1 MAERNSRRHYLFIG
15 DDARFQHGKSYTI
28 RQISDITK
36 MGLGAVRNRIGFQG
50 SFKNEHVIPT
60 RAWGSRSGKALSES
74 QKAIWY
80 TKKAK
85 IVKACVFSET
95 RFLLADDPVRL
106 QKVNVWLTS
115 VKDETEKFWHKIDYL
130 TLDEIIK
137 IAVKKDVAAWV

>member
-1 MAERNSRRHYLFIG
+1 MAGSKSRRHFLFTG
-15 DDARFQHGKSYTI
+15 NDERFISGNAYTI
-28 RQISDITK
+28 RQISDITG
-36 MGLGAVRNRIGFQG
+36 MTPGVIRNRLQDIGGFNDSHLFG
-50 SFKNEHVIPT
+50 VRP
-60 RAWGSRSGKALSES
+60 WGSRLGRSLSKS

-106 QKVNVWLTS
+106 QKVNRWLDL
-115 VKDETEKFWHKIDYL
+115 VEGETEKFWHGIDYL

-137 IAVKKDVAAWV
+137 IAVKKDVAA

>member
-1 MAERNSRRHYLFIG
+1 MAGSKSRRHYLFTG
-15 DDARFQHGKSYTI
+15 DDDRFENGTTYTI

-36 MGLGAVRNRIGFQG
+36 MGAGAVRNRIGFLG
-50 SFKNEHVIPT
+50 SFNNEHLIGV
-60 RAWGSRSGKALSES
+60 RAWGSRSGRSLSES
-74 QKAIWY
+74 QKALWY

-106 QKVNVWLTS
+106 QKVNRWLDS
-115 VKDETEKFWHKIDYL
+115 VKDETEKFWHGIDYL

-137 IAVKKDVAAWV
+137 IAVKKDVAA